1 MRYLIIFVI
10 FISCENY
17 FKSESNINLAR
28 VENDILTLDA
38 IDRVFENSLNL
49 EDSLILLNN
58 YINNWASNKL
68 LVQRALLNLSDEN
81 QNNIQDLAN
90 DYKNDMLI
98 NTYIDAMI
106 KENMDLE
113 VNFDELDSLYNQ
125 LENTFKLNEELF
137 KIRFIYISNINPD
150 IKIFKKKLKRYNH
163 EDIKFLDSLSFQFS
177 RFSLNDSIWKN
188 KNEVFYELP
197 NLKMLNKNMLKK
209 SNFIEIKDS
218 LGLYLIN
225 VEDVLK
231 TNENAPIEYVAE
243 TLRRMIINKRKLNY
257 TNKLR
262 KDITNDA
269 FKNKSFEIY

>member
-81 QNNIQDLAN
+81 QNKIQDLAN
-90 DYKNDMLI
+90 DYKNEMLI

-106 KENMDLE
+106 KQNMDLE

-150 IKIFKKKLKRYNH
+150 IKIFKKKLKRYNN

-231 TNENAPIEYVAE
+231 TNENAPIEYVVE